1 MDAFCAF
8 HSQFEQF
15 LLRLRITDTHNS
27 VSFEGREEQCQAM
40 KRSKDI
46 GSFFQRKTNKTS
58 VEAEATEEN
67 VRQQEKIVTGT
78 ESASKESTGQT
89 DSDASGPSRQQWP
102 SFSSVLPA
110 TSSM

>member
-1 MDAFCAF
+1 
-8 HSQFEQF
+8 
-15 LLRLRITDTHNS
+15 
-27 VSFEGREEQCQAM
+27 M

-46 GSFFQRKTNKTS
+46 GSFFQRKNKTS

-89 DSDASGPSRQQWP
+89 DSD
-102 SFSSVLPA
+102 
-110 TSSM
+110 

>member
-1 MDAFCAF
+1 
-8 HSQFEQF
+8 
-15 LLRLRITDTHNS
+15 
-27 VSFEGREEQCQAM
+27 M

-46 GSFFQRKTNKTS
+46 GSFFQRKKKKTS
-58 VEAEATEEN
+58 VEAEATEENVSHQEN

>member
-1 MDAFCAF
+1 
-8 HSQFEQF
+8 
-15 LLRLRITDTHNS
+15 
-27 VSFEGREEQCQAM
+27 M

-46 GSFFQRKTNKTS
+46 GSFFQRKKNKTS

-89 DSDASGPSRQQWP
+89 DSDDSDASGPSRQQWP

-110 TSSM
+110 TSSMWSVEGIIGIFEKYYI

>member
-1 MDAFCAF
+1 
-8 HSQFEQF
+8 
-15 LLRLRITDTHNS
+15 
-27 VSFEGREEQCQAM
+27 M

-46 GSFFQRKTNKTS
+46 GSFFQRKQNKTS

-67 VRQQEKIVTGT
+67 VSHQEENVRQEKNVTGT

>member
-1 MDAFCAF
+1 
-8 HSQFEQF
+8 
-15 LLRLRITDTHNS
+15 
-27 VSFEGREEQCQAM
+27 M

-46 GSFFQRKTNKTS
+46 GSFFQRKKNKTS
-58 VEAEATEEN
+58 EEAEATEENVTHQEEN

-89 DSDASGPSRQQWP
+89 HSDASGSSRQQWP

>member
-1 MDAFCAF
+1 
-8 HSQFEQF
+8 
-15 LLRLRITDTHNS
+15 
-27 VSFEGREEQCQAM
+27 M
-40 KRSKDI
+40 KRSKDV
-46 GSFFQRKTNKTS
+46 GSFFKKKKKKS

-67 VRQQEKIVTGT
+67 VSHQEENVTGT

-110 TSSM
+110 NSSM